1 MSFAVL
7 GPLDVRRDGRPIEV
21 GGRRLRALLTLL
33 LLDAGRTV
41 STEALVA
48 GGWDDRPPS
57 GVGNALQALASR
69 LRATVGRDL
78 VAGGPSG
85 YRLAVF
91 PDQVDL
97 HRFARLARKGAAALA
112 AGDPGR
118 AAALLREALGLWR
131 GAPLTDL
138 PYAEVEVARLEEL
151 RQAATEDRIEAEP
164 ALGRHADLVSELRLL
179 VTAHPLRE
187 RPYGQLMR
195 ALYGAGRR
203 VEALAAFEEARSVFA
218 DRLGA
223 DPSPALA
230 ELHLAMLRGEPSRE
244 DTRPP
249 PGLTPAF
256 QGLAGVEQGTSPVA
270 QAPPRAARRGNLRA
284 RLTSFVGR
292 DDDVGRIGALLAAD
306 RLVTLL
312 GPGGAGK
319 TRLAVESAE
328 AIASWVAGGVW
339 LVELAPVNDAAEVVQ
354 AALTALGL
362 RDTGLVPVRAVPAMP
377 GGPGGEADPV
387 ARLVAAL
394 ASRDTLLVLDNCGT
408 WPSPPPCSPTGSSPS
423 APACASSPPAG
434 SRSASP
440 VRGCGRSGRS
450 AQTTPYGCSPSGR
463 PPYGPATSWTASATP
478 SSASAASSTA
488 CRSPSNWPPPGSAR
502 CRPGRSPNG
511 AATGSACSPPGAVR
525 RCPATRRS
533 ARSWSGAG
541 TCSTPANASSRR
553 GWRCSRAVFAGGA
566 TLEAAEQVCEGD
578 VDVLG
583 RLVDKSLVVF
593 DGDRYRMLE
602 TIRAYAAERL
612 AESGDERNMIGC
624 TLRSISS
631 IGLCLI
637 CTRLRQA
644 SVAV

>member
-1 MSFAVL
+1 MQGDTPGSGMSFAVL

-48 GGWDDRPPS
+48 GVWDDRPPS
-57 GVGNALQALASR
+57 GVGNALQALVSR

-85 YRLAVF
+85 YRLAVS

-292 DDDVGRIGALLAAD
+292 DDEVGRIGALLAAD

-328 AIASWVAGGVW
+328 AIASRVPGGVW

-377 GGPGGEADPV
+377 GGPGGPGGEADPV

-394 ASRDTLLVLDNCGT
+394 ASRDTLLVLDNCEHV
-408 WPSPPPCSPTGSSPS
+408 
-423 APACASSPPAG
+423 AEPAAVLADRLLAECPG
-434 SRSASP
+434 LR
-440 VRGCGRSGRS
+440 VL
-450 AQTTPYGCSPSGR
+450 
-463 PPYGPATSWTASATP
+463 ATSREPLGITGERLWPVGPLGADHAVRLF
-478 SSASAASSTA
+478 AERAAA
-488 CRSPSNWPPPGSAR
+488 V
-502 CRPGRSPNG
+502 RPGY
-511 AATGSACSPPGAVR
+511 
-525 RCPATRRS
+525 
-533 ARSWSGAG
+533 
-541 TCSTPANASSRR
+541 
-553 GWRCSRAVFAGGA
+553 
-566 TLEAAEQVCEGD
+566 
-578 VDVLG
+578 
-583 RLVDKSLVVF
+583 LVDGERDAVERICREL
-593 DGDRYRMLE
+593 DGMPL
-602 TIRAYAAERL
+602 
-612 AESGDERNMIGC
+612 
-624 TLRSISS
+624 
-631 IGLCLI
+631 
-637 CTRLRQA
+637 
-644 SVAV
+644 